1 MAKFQMLDSVNPL
14 TIAEVFADVD
24 INSFRNDR
32 NWYEIIEEEEVV
44 KPKKVVKQ
52 PKVDKD
58 ELA

>member
-32 NWYEIIEEEEVV
+32 NWYEIVEEIQKPV
-44 KPKKVVKQ
+44 KAPKQ
-52 PKVDKD
+52 PKVTKD
-58 ELA
+58 EE

>member
-32 NWYEIIEEEEVV
+32 NWYEIIEEVQKPV
-44 KPKKVVKQ
+44 KAPKQ
-52 PKVDKD
+52 PKVTKD
-58 ELA
+58 EE